1 GGASASFELHD
12 RPLSEYAALGFED
25 GYRSDAS
32 EALVCWEAQFGDFAN
47 GAQIIVDQFI
57 VSGLAKWGQSSRLTL
72 LLPHGYE
79 GGGPEHSSAR
89 LERFLQLA
97 AEGNIRVFYPST
109 PANYFHALR
118 RQALHSRPRPL
129 VIMTPK
135 SLLRL
140 RASWSRLEDLT
151 VHSFRRL
158 IDDPLMESHR
168 EDVRRIILCTGKVYY
183 DLIAS
188 PLRAEAKDLAIIRLE
203 LLEPFRTD
211 DVLGLIAKYSNVHQ
225 LIWVQEEPMNMGAY
239 WHVKRR
245 LEPRL
250 PKQLT
255 LGYVGRPER
264 ASPSEGY
271 AIAHEAQEERI
282 VQAVLARKPDVAGPA
297 ASG

>member
-1 GGASASFELHD
+1 
-12 RPLSEYAALGFED
+12 
-25 GYRSDAS
+25 
-32 EALVCWEAQFGDFAN
+32 
-47 GAQIIVDQFI
+47 
-57 VSGLAKWGQSSRLTL
+57 
-72 LLPHGYE
+72 
-79 GGGPEHSSAR
+79 
-89 LERFLQLA
+89 
-97 AEGNIRVFYPST
+97 VFYPST

-140 RASWSRLEDLT
+140 RASFSRLEDLT
-151 VHSFRRL
+151 THGFRRL
-158 IDDPLMESHR
+158 IDDPQTEQRREEVHR
-168 EDVRRIILCTGKVYY
+168 LILCTGKVYY
-183 DLIAS
+183 DLLAS
-188 PLRAEAKDLAIIRLE
+188 PLRAQANDLAIVRME

-211 DVLGLIAKYSNVHQ
+211 DVLALIAKYSNVGQ
-225 LIWVQEEPMNMGAY
+225 LTWVQEEPMNMGAY

-255 LGYVGRPER
+255 LRYVGRPER

-282 VQAVLARKPDVAGPA
+282 VDAALREKSESTGTP

>member
-1 GGASASFELHD
+1 
-12 RPLSEYAALGFED
+12 
-25 GYRSDAS
+25 
-32 EALVCWEAQFGDFAN
+32 
-47 GAQIIVDQFI
+47 VDQFI

-72 LLPHGYE
+72 LLPHAYE

-97 AEGNIRVFYPST
+97 AEGNIRVFFPST

-118 RQALHSRPRPL
+118 RQALHTRPRPL

-135 SLLRL
+135 SLLRQ
-140 RASWSRLEDLT
+140 RASWSRLEDFA

-158 IDDPLMESHR
+158 IDDPQMEPHR
-168 EDVRRIILCTGKVYY
+168 ADVRRIILCSGKVYY
-183 DLIAS
+183 DLVSS
-188 PLRAEAKDLAIIRLE
+188 PLRAAAKDLAIIRLE

-211 DVLGLIAKYSNVHQ
+211 DVLAVIAKYPNVKQ
-225 LIWVQEEPMNMGAY
+225 LTWVQEEPMNMGAF

-245 LEPRL
+245 LEPKL
-250 PKQLT
+250 PKHLT
-255 LGYVGRPER
+255 LHYVGRPER

-271 AIAHEAQEERI
+271 AIAHEAQEEKI
-282 VQAVLARKPDVAGPA
+282 VQAALAAKPESTGSP

>member
-1 GGASASFELHD
+1 
-12 RPLSEYAALGFED
+12 
-25 GYRSDAS
+25 
-32 EALVCWEAQFGDFAN
+32 
-47 GAQIIVDQFI
+47 
-57 VSGLAKWGQSSRLTL
+57 LTL

-118 RQALHSRPRPL
+118 RQALHTRPRPL
-129 VIMTPK
+129 IIMTPK

-140 RASWSRLEDLT
+140 RPSWSRLEDFA
-151 VHSFRRL
+151 VHSFRRV
-158 IDDPLMESHR
+158 IDDPSTQDRR
-168 EDVRRIILCTGKVYY
+168 EEVQRIILCTGKVYY

-188 PLRAEAKDLAIIRLE
+188 PLRAEAKDLAIIRVE

-211 DVLGLIAKYSNVHQ
+211 DVLAAIAKYPKVRQ
-225 LIWVQEEPMNMGAY
+225 LTWVQEEPMNMGAY
-239 WHVKRR
+239 WHIKRR
-245 LEPRL
+245 LEPKL
-250 PKQLT
+250 PKHLT
-255 LGYVGRPER
+255 LHYVGRPER

-282 VQAVLARKPDVAGPA
+282 VQAALAPSPDSTKPTS
-297 ASG
+297 SG